1 MFHVEHQK
9 RRQYMK
15 EILSKEEIKIIQ
27 SALTWFIRDRR
38 IDEYGYSEDEIVAIF
53 NRLTALSMRKS

>member
-1 MFHVEHQK
+1 
-9 RRQYMK
+9 MK